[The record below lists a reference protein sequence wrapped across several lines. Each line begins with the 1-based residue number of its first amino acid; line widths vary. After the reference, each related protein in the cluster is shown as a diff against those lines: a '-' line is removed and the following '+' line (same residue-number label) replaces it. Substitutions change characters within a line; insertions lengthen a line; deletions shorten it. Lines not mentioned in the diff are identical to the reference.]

1 MFKKKDWKAPFALIL
16 LIVLLGGYY
25 EKLGVEA
32 RTTVL
37 PLIIFIAAG
46 IVIARLKKL
55 EYEIRSAKVNAK
67 EVIVQNFSVI
77 DSHGKQRVAIS
88 TTADTALMSFFD
100 EKDIP
105 RVTLDLLNTEPILK
119 LAGNKGSVS
128 IEFDEE
134 GLPNLMLKDNMDKNI
149 WSAR

>member
-46 IVIARLKKL
+46 IVIARL
-55 EYEIRSAKVNAK
+55 
-67 EVIVQNFSVI
+67 
-77 DSHGKQRVAIS
+77 
-88 TTADTALMSFFD
+88 
-100 EKDIP
+100 
-105 RVTLDLLNTEPILK
+105 
-119 LAGNKGSVS
+119 
-128 IEFDEE
+128 
-134 GLPNLMLKDNMDKNI
+134 
-149 WSAR
+149 